1 MADTSPTDDEATRD
15 GPKVDLTEGPVT
27 GHILRLLG
35 PFAIAV
41 IALLSAGLIDTLY
54 LGNLDTPGYM
64 GWLPGYE
71 GNSVD
76 PSRGEL
82 GVLALAAVGFGYALT
97 FLGNSANIGL
107 GAGTMSAVSRATG
120 QGDLAK
126 SREYAAAAILF
137 ALLVMS
143 LLVAVMMVAMP
154 FVLRLAGAEAQV
166 YSMALAYLAIT
177 LPGLV
182 VVSIANVG
190 NNILRAGG
198 EAALPSFIMIS
209 GALINIVLDPFL
221 IFGIGPFP
229 RLEIQG
235 AAIAT
240 VTGNVVAAGIAFYL
254 VQFRRKATDFVGMTW
269 VRVKTA
275 WRRVGEV
282 GIPAAG
288 TNMIVPLGTFL
299 AVTAI
304 QRILGTEANA
314 AFTLTSRSEL
324 IAVGL
329 LYALSACI
337 GAVTGQN
344 GGAGRTDR
352 VRRAFVVC
360 YWICVIW
367 STLAAIALAIYGRQI
382 AGIFTTDAEVI
393 GMAESYFLIVPVTI
407 FAYGFVFVSAA
418 GFNALGRPLYG
429 LVFTIIRSLAL
440 YAPAVA
446 IGAWVGGLTGAFVG
460 VAIANLVS
468 GIVAA
473 TYSLARAPM
482 TARNS

>member
-1 MADTSPTDDEATRD
+1 M
-15 GPKVDLTEGPVT
+15 DLTRGPIWRHV
-27 GHILRLLG
+27 LRMLG
-35 PFAIAV
+35 PFAVAV
-41 IALLSAGLIDTLY
+41 IALLSAGIVDTIY
-54 LGNLDTPGYM
+54 LGNLDTVGYL
-64 GWLPGYE
+64 GWLPGYD
-71 GNSVD
+71 GNVVD
-76 PSRGEL
+76 PSRGDL
-82 GVLALAAVGFGYALT
+82 GVFALAAVGFGYALT

-120 QGDLAK
+120 QGELGKA
-126 SREYAAAAILF
+126 RRYAAAALLF
-137 ALLVMS
+137 ALVVMS
-143 LLVAVMMVAMP
+143 VLVATMMISMP
-154 FVLRLAGAEAQV
+154 FVLQLSGAEGQV
-166 YSMALAYLAIT
+166 YSMALQYLMIT

-182 VVSIANVG
+182 VVSIASVG

-198 EAALPSFIMIS
+198 EAALPSLIMIL
-209 GALINIVLDPFL
+209 GAVINIVLDPFL

-229 RLEIQG
+229 RMEIQG

-240 VTGNVVAAGIAFYL
+240 VTGNVIAAAFAIWIL
-254 VQFRRKATDFVGMTW
+254 KVRRRAVDFAGMTKDSIL
-269 VRVKTA
+269 RA

-288 TNMIVPLGTFL
+288 TNMVVPLGTYF

-337 GAVTGQN
+337 GAITGQN

-352 VRRAFVVC
+352 VRDAFRVC
-360 YWICVIW
+360 YAICVIW
-367 STLAAIALAIYGRQI
+367 STVMALVLALLGREI
-382 AGIFTTDAEVI
+382 AGIFTNDQQVI
-393 GMAESYFLIVPVTI
+393 ELALPYFYIVPITI

-418 GFNALGRPLYG
+418 GLNALGRPLFG
-429 LVFTIIRSLAL
+429 LTYTIIRSLVL

-446 IGAWVGGLTGAFVG
+446 LGAWAHGLVGAFIG
-460 VAIANLVS
+460 IAIANILS
-468 GIVAA
+468 GGLAA
-473 TYSLARAPM
+473 VWSLRRAPM
-482 TARNS
+482 TAKAS